1 MLYLGANAVKGRIEK
16 IHSSTRVGSSLDSEL
31 VYEFLH
37 VRLEGGED
45 AVVIQMAHSAQPGSA
60 MAPRIPL
67 RDLKEVEE
75 ALLIFMESVRKK
87 SGDVT
92 SLERAF
98 FTMGVSTARRV
109 EEEHAVFR
117 ADPTGAKPLAAPTSD
132 VGQMLISA
140 GPRKGYYD
148 PKAAAAAAGAGA
160 ASTGKPQEEPPP
172 KVMAFTLA
180 HPPTVE
186 EIVKELQADMKRLV
200 VVARKEMAAKVQAYL
215 DGVMAGNKELTKRP
229 GEFEAVVVPRK
240 GGKATLKQKMG
251 ASLAHGILEVVA
263 NPTKVLWIPSEEA
276 K

>member
-1 MLYLGANAVKGRIEK
+1 MKGRIEK

-45 AVVIQMAHSAQPGSA
+45 AVVIQMAHASQPGSA

-75 ALLIFMESVRKK
+75 ALLIFMESVRQK

-98 FTMGVSTARRV
+98 FTMGVSPRRAA

-117 ADPTGAKPLAAPTSD
+117 ADPTGAKPLAAPVSD
-132 VGQMLISA
+132 VGQILISS

-148 PKAAAAAAGAGA
+148 PKAAAAAAGAPA
-160 ASTGKPQEEPPP
+160 AGKPQEEPPP
-172 KVMAFTLA
+172 KVIAFTLA

-251 ASLAHGILEVVA
+251 APLAHGILEIVA